1 MLGRLAAGPALLFL
15 LGQPLLAQAPSDR
28 NVILVTLDGIRP
40 RDFFSGMDSLVSAD
54 PDSGGVYDSLRV
66 QRDYW
71 RRTPEERRS
80 ALMPF
85 LWDTLIPRGVAY
97 GNAARGSR
105 ATITNPHGFSAPGY
119 MEILTG
125 RAQPD
130 VTSNDAV
137 RYGHQT
143 VLEYARRRLNLR
155 TRDVAMF
162 GSWDNFRFYATSQP
176 DAVFVNAGYDS
187 LPDGVGTS
195 EMRLL
200 AHLQFRALAIW
211 EGSRLDAFT
220 GGMALAYIRQYQPR
234 LTFIAF
240 NDTDDFAHLRRYDRV
255 LDAMHALDQF
265 LGELWY
271 TVQTLPAYRGRTTLI
286 VTTDHGRGLTK
297 TDWVDHGE
305 GVPGSESIWMV
316 LAGAGISP
324 VGEAAD
330 RPEVHQASVAATVL
344 ACLGLGV
351 AEFSTEA
358 APAVQGSCSR

>member
-1 MLGRLAAGPALLFL
+1 MLSRLAGPLLASL
-15 LGQPLLAQAPSDR
+15 LVQPLLAQAPSDR

-40 RDFFSGMDSLVSAD
+40 TDFFGGMDSVISSN
-54 PDSGGVYDSLRV
+54 PDSSGIYDTLRV

-71 RRTPEERRS
+71 RTTAEERRR

-85 LWDTLIPRGVAY
+85 LWDTLIPRGVVY
-97 GNAARGSR
+97 GNVARGSR
-105 ATITNPHGFSAPGY
+105 ATITNRHGFSAPGY

-130 VTSNDAV
+130 VTSNDAI
-137 RYGHQT
+137 RYSHKT
-143 VLEYARRRLNLR
+143 VLEYTRQRLNLR
-155 TRDVAMF
+155 ARDVAVF
-162 GSWDNFRFYATSQP
+162 GSWDNFRFYASSQP

-187 LPDGVGTS
+187 LPTGIGTA

-220 GGMALAYIRQYQPR
+220 GGMALAYIKQYQPR

-286 VTTDHGRGLTK
+286 VTTDHGRGLSK

-316 LAGAGISP
+316 LAGAGITP
-324 VGEAAD
+324 EGEATN
-330 RPEVHQASVAATVL
+330 RPEVHQANVAATVL
-344 ACLGLGV
+344 ACLGLTV
-351 AEFSTEA
+351 AEFSVTA
-358 APAVQGSCSR
+358 APAVPGSCTR

>member
-1 MLGRLAAGPALLFL
+1 MLGRLAAGTVLFL
-15 LGQPLLAQAPSDR
+15 SVGQPLKAQAPSDR
-28 NVILVTLDGIRP
+28 SIILVTLDGIRP
-40 RDFFSGMDSLVSAD
+40 TDFFGGLDSLVSAD
-54 PDSGGVYDSLRV
+54 PDSSGIYDMLRV

-71 RRTPEERRS
+71 RPTPEERRR

-97 GNAARGSR
+97 GNVARGSR
-105 ATITNPHGFSAPGY
+105 VTITNPYGFSAPGY

-130 VTSNDAV
+130 VTSNDAI

-143 VLEYARRRLNLR
+143 VLEYVRRRLNLR
-155 TRDVAMF
+155 ARDVAVF
-162 GSWDNFRFYATSQP
+162 GSWDNFRFYAASQP

-187 LPDGVGTS
+187 LPSGIGTA

-220 GGMALAYIRQYQPR
+220 GGMALAYLKQYQPR
-234 LTFIAF
+234 LTYIAF

-297 TDWVDHGE
+297 SDWVDHGE

-316 LAGAGISP
+316 LAGAGVAP
-324 VGEAAD
+324 LGEATN
-330 RPEVHQASVAATVL
+330 RPEVHQANVAATVL
-344 ACLGLGV
+344 ACLGLDV
-351 AEFSTEA
+351 TEFSVDA
-358 APAVQGSCSR
+358 GPAVKGSCTR

>member
-1 MLGRLAAGPALLFL
+1 MLPRLAAPLLLSL
-15 LGQPLLAQAPSDR
+15 LVQPLTAQAPSDR

-40 RDFFSGMDSLVSAD
+40 TDFFGGMDSLVSAD
-54 PDSGGVYDSLRV
+54 PDSSGIYDSLRV

-71 RRTPEERRS
+71 RSTAEARRR

-85 LWDTLIPRGVAY
+85 LWDTLIPHGVVY
-97 GNAARGSR
+97 GNVARGSR

-137 RYGHQT
+137 RYSHKT
-143 VLEYARRRLNLR
+143 VLEYVRQRLNLR
-155 TRDVAMF
+155 ARDVAVF
-162 GSWDNFRFYATSQP
+162 GSWDNFRFYAASQP

-187 LPDGVGTS
+187 LPTGIGTP

-220 GGMALAYIRQYQPR
+220 GGMALAYVKQYQPR

-286 VTTDHGRGLTK
+286 VTTDHGRGLTQ

-316 LAGAGISP
+316 LAGAGITP
-324 VGEAAD
+324 QGEAAN
-330 RPEVHQASVAATVL
+330 RPEVHQANVAATVL
-344 ACLGLGV
+344 ACLGLSV
-351 AEFSTEA
+351 AEFSAEA
-358 APAVQGSCSR
+358 APAVPGSCAR